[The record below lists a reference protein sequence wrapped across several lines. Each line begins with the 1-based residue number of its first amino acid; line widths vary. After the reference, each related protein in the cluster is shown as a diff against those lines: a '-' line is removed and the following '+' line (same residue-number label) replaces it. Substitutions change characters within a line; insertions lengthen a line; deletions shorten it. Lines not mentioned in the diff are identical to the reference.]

1 MRLREDSPP
10 RNYVAILAQ
19 AKIMGRDNG
28 QSTQIIFAQAMLYW
42 ITVLGEVVMRLRE
55 DSPPRNYVAILAQ
68 AMLAQSILAQAMLE
82 SILAQGM
89 LGMAFP
95 FVVDEIMGR
104 DNRQR

>member
-1 MRLREDSPP
+1 
-10 RNYVAILAQ
+10 
-19 AKIMGRDNG
+19 
-28 QSTQIIFAQAMLYW
+28 MLYW
-42 ITVLGEVVMRLRE
+42 ITVLGEVAMRLRE

-82 SILAQGM
+82 SILAQAM

-104 DNRQR
+104 DNGQSTW